1 MWQGYGIPCVDAMKY
16 FQEKEQKTLAEILDS
31 DAVSDFTS
39 THIIKNWWKETLSQW
54 LWITWWHAKK
64 MFHVQPQKW
73 FFIKLDVHLQKDF
86 ELINLVIVTQR
97 KSQQSFVVCVKRKDV
112 TELATIS
119 KTNNENQQTQS
130 TLDQFPFTVENI
142 TLPPSDLSWKYH

>member
-1 MWQGYGIPCVDAMKY
+1 
-16 FQEKEQKTLAEILDS
+16 
-31 DAVSDFTS
+31 
-39 THIIKNWWKETLSQW
+39 
-54 LWITWWHAKK
+54 

-142 TLPPSDLSWKYH
+142 TLPPSDLS